1 MTYFIGHKK
10 EARRSYGF
18 DEVAIVPGN
27 LTIDPEEV
35 DISVKFGRMKLR
47 LPLLASAMDGV
58 VDPKLA
64 IGFNK
69 CGGLAVLNLDGIY
82 TRYDNYEEV
91 LNELVTAPL
100 DKSTEIIQKLYKEP
114 IKEKLITKR
123 IHEMKKGS
131 SLAAVSCT
139 PQNAERFSK
148 IAQAAGASIF
158 VIQATILTV
167 KHIAKN
173 YKPIDLKKVIS
184 NLKIPV
190 ILGNCVNY
198 DSALEL
204 MDTGCVGILVGI
216 GPGSACT
223 TRGVLGIG
231 VPQVTATID
240 CAHAR
245 DFYYKQ
251 TGKYVNIITDGGMN
265 TSGDICKAFVSGADA
280 IMLGSAF
287 ARAKEA
293 PGRGYHWG
301 MAMPHRFLP
310 RGTRIHV
317 GTTGTIKEIL
327 LGPARV
333 DDGTQNIAGALTTCM
348 GSIGAGSI
356 KEMHLA
362 KLIIAP
368 DIKSEGKLLQKAQKV
383 GMGK

>member
-148 IAQAAGASIF
+148 IAQAAGA
-158 VIQATILTV
+158 
-167 KHIAKN
+167 
-173 YKPIDLKKVIS
+173 
-184 NLKIPV
+184 
-190 ILGNCVNY
+190 
-198 DSALEL
+198 
-204 MDTGCVGILVGI
+204 
-216 GPGSACT
+216 
-223 TRGVLGIG
+223 
-231 VPQVTATID
+231 
-240 CAHAR
+240 
-245 DFYYKQ
+245 
-251 TGKYVNIITDGGMN
+251 
-265 TSGDICKAFVSGADA
+265 
-280 IMLGSAF
+280 
-287 ARAKEA
+287 
-293 PGRGYHWG
+293 
-301 MAMPHRFLP
+301 
-310 RGTRIHV
+310 
-317 GTTGTIKEIL
+317 
-327 LGPARV
+327 
-333 DDGTQNIAGALTTCM
+333 
-348 GSIGAGSI
+348 
-356 KEMHLA
+356 
-362 KLIIAP
+362 
-368 DIKSEGKLLQKAQKV
+368 
-383 GMGK
+383 